1 MGWLPFSSALCEAV
15 ALFIILLFISS
26 ASTAKCCLRSLLE
39 AYGKKSDIANKSEL
53 DTMSCSVDPASVSVM
68 LVPSYLTA
76 DLVVLDP
83 SGDKTKETAEKT
95 FHVLTFRVFLP
106 PLSAR

>member
-1 MGWLPFSSALCEAV
+1 MGLLAFSSALCKAV
-15 ALFIILLFISS
+15 VLFIVLLFISS
-26 ASTAKCCLRSLLE
+26 ASTAKRCLLPLLE
-39 AYGKKSDIANKSEL
+39 AYQIVNKSEL
-53 DTMSCSVDPASVSVM
+53 GTTSHCVNPASVSM

-76 DLVVLDP
+76 HLVVLDL

-95 FHVLTFRVFLP
+95 FHVLTFRVLLP